1 MTANTQT
8 DYQLKMGIIEDTLI
22 LVDMEKLY
30 ICFYAVSQATK
41 TKWVDLISYAREKED
56 PGMALLDKKSASS
69 GPWITAWRTWRRLQ
83 RMHLSD

>member
-30 ICFYAVSQATK
+30 ICFYAVLQAMK
-41 TKWVDLISYAREKED
+41 TKWVDL
-56 PGMALLDKKSASS
+56 
-69 GPWITAWRTWRRLQ
+69 T
-83 RMHLSD
+83 